1 MIYVYVNSI
10 KSFFPGFSMK
20 AKKQYNYI
28 GLAGFESSNMGPFI
42 YKIKY
47 NELVESELSLY
58 RDLIKP

>member
-1 MIYVYVNSI
+1 
-10 KSFFPGFSMK
+10 MK